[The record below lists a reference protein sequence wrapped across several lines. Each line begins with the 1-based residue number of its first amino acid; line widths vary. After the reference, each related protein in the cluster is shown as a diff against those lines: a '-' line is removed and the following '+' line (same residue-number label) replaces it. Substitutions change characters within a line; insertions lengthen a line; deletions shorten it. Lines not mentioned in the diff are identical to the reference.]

1 MHTHFHFV
9 LVYLPAPPDSEG
21 GLKSRGSTG
30 GIALER
36 AASDRTDISA
46 PVLAASRLVCDIVRE
61 VAHFDQTGPGGARQI
76 SRVVESSGGIKAVPK
91 NDKHKEYASYEEHCL
106 RMAPVAPD
114 QEFRVV

>member
-46 PVLAASRLVCDIVRE
+46 PVLAALRCAALFGKWPILIRLALAARGRFPALWSRPE
-61 VAHFDQTGPGGARQI
+61 GSWQ
-76 SRVVESSGGIKAVPK
+76 
-91 NDKHKEYASYEEHCL
+91 
-106 RMAPVAPD
+106 
-114 QEFRVV
+114 FRRITSTTTT